1 MELYDGAHFKAQKVL
16 QQTINH
22 GDTAFEANKKL
33 TWGVKDI
40 QSAVT
45 SDYNSCDSKIV
56 TQKTN
61 FKPLN
66 VDTIQYAY
74 YDASKPVNNRNLSLL
89 NEIED
94 SRTAVRPH
102 NTYLSDRLM
111 VDY

>member
-1 MELYDGAHFKAQKVL
+1 MDLYLGEHRLV
-16 QQTINH
+16 QQHLKRSINH

-40 QSAVT
+40 ESSVT

-74 YDASKPVNNRNLSLL
+74 YDASKPVNNRNLTLL
-89 NEIED
+89 NEVEA

-102 NTYLSDRLM
+102 NTYLSDFAL